1 MNRVYNN
8 EGIIMA
14 CIVHLLREREM
25 DIAMAYILSTLLID
39 GHLGALVQKSMD
51 FDQLSEAIKGHNS
64 LSRKLC
70 SFGPYF
76 INAII
81 ILKQSH
87 IISIIDSRLRLV
99 DNSFPEGGLHSRR
112 LSRIIKNAD
121 RVLELCGNLSAT
133 TIYNKLNI
141 QI

>member
-14 CIVHLLREREM
+14 CIVHLLRKREM
-25 DIAMAYILSTLLID
+25 DMAMAYILSTLLID
-39 GHLGALVQKSMD
+39 GQLSTIVRKSMN
-51 FDQLSEAIKGHNS
+51 FGQLSEAIKGQNS

-76 INAII
+76 LNAVL

-87 IISIIDSRLRLV
+87 VISIIDGRLRLA

-112 LSRIIKNAD
+112 LGRIIKNTD
-121 RVLELCGNLSAT
+121 LLLDLCGHLST
-133 TIYNKLNI
+133 KNIYNELNI
-141 QI
+141 LL